1 MKVGKIG
8 VLALFAAAAL
18 LAQQQ
23 PAAPAAAAQED
34 PGQKIV
40 AVVNGERITR
50 AKLDALYDRLG
61 AQMRSQYENTG
72 GKMAFLQNYIGK
84 RLMLQEAI
92 KSGFD
97 KRADVQLEVEAA
109 KESALFDR
117 YVRDVVAAQYVTDA
131 AIRKFYEENG
141 EQFMRPERM
150 HVRHIVMRI
159 PGPERKGETLSRM
172 TNVFSE
178 LRPYAVK
185 PGATPNEIQLFAN
198 RFSEAA
204 RKYSEDAAAPEGGDL
219 GWVTAETGLD
229 AKFFEAM
236 KNIPRGMMSGVVE
249 TQFGYHLIFV
259 EDKQPAAREP
269 FEDAKPAIRE
279 YLMAQHGADVLG
291 TVNRLTNELRTN
303 SNVAVY
309 PENLK

>member
-1 MKVGKIG
+1 MKVSNIG
-8 VLALFAAAAL
+8 ALALVVASAL
-18 LAQQQ
+18 VAQQQ
-23 PAAPAAAAQED
+23 PAAPAAAQED

-50 AKLDALYDRLG
+50 AKLDALYERLG
-61 AQMRSQYENTG
+61 AQMRSQYESTG

-84 RLMLQEAI
+84 RLMLQEAV

-97 KRADVQLEVEAA
+97 KRSDVQLDVEAA

-131 AIRKFYEENG
+131 AIRKFYDENG
-141 EQFMRPERM
+141 DQFMRPERM
-150 HVRHIVMRI
+150 RVRHIVMRI
-159 PGPERKGETLSRM
+159 PAPDRKGETLSRM
-172 TNVFSE
+172 TSVFGE
-178 LRPYAVK
+178 LRPHTVK
-185 PGATPNEIQLFAN
+185 PGATQNEIQLFAN

-204 RKYSEDAAAPEGGDL
+204 RKYSEDAAAPDGGDL
-219 GWVTAETGLD
+219 GWVTEETGLD

-236 KNIPRGMMSGVVE
+236 KNISRGMMSGVVE

-259 EDKQPAAREP
+259 EDKQAAGREP
-269 FEDAKPAIRE
+269 FEAAKPAIRE
-279 YLMAQHGADVLG
+279 YLMAQHGAEVLG
-291 TVNRLTNELRTN
+291 TVNRLTNELRMN

-309 PENLK
+309 AENVK